1 MPEGSDAG
9 QVLKEVLPRKGLLY
23 QEDSSPLALCRPK
36 LMPLKSVTLEKLE
49 AMQKAAQ
56 EKGRQ
61 QQEEQLER
69 QATAPANGSRIFWY
83 ATAISYFYFFFFF
96 HSSFTSSQKIVLH
109 WFSLF
114 VWRFFLV
121 L

>member
-1 MPEGSDAG
+1 MVYVRCRLRYVQEKHLLVKPARMPEGSEAG

-69 QATAPANGSRIFWY
+69 QATAPAGGSRIF
-83 ATAISYFYFFFFF
+83 
-96 HSSFTSSQKIVLH
+96 
-109 WFSLF
+109 
-114 VWRFFLV
+114 
-121 L
+121 

>member
-96 HSSFTSSQKIVLH
+96 HSFFTSSQKIVLH